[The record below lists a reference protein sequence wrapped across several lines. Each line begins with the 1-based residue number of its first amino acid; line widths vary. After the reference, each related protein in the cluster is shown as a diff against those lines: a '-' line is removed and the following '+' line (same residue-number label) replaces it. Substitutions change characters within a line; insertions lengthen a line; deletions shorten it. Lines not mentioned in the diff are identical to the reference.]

1 MSPPRPTSALGN
13 EIPNAEIPDIPDAGP
28 NADVPDAGIPDAGI
42 VAEQD
47 LRAMLRRGPGICL
60 LTGGQTGVD
69 TAAAR
74 SALGVNLPVHLVF
87 PRGLRQEDGPITP
100 ARRDALRGAVLHELA
115 SDDFRYRTRTCVS
128 LSDAVILI
136 DPAGGAGCRETERA
150 ARGLSR
156 PLLILAGPATS
167 APARPDE
174 VAAWIER
181 TRARVLMVA
190 GCRGSLLAAAGCER
204 LAADQAAV
212 VIAAAR
218 RRHDQLTS

>member
-1 MSPPRPTSALGN
+1 
-13 EIPNAEIPDIPDAGP
+13 
-28 NADVPDAGIPDAGI
+28 
-42 VAEQD
+42 
-47 LRAMLRRGPGICL
+47 MLRRWPGICL

-74 SALGVNLPVHLVF
+74 AALGANLPVHLVF

-100 ARRDALRGAVLHELA
+100 ARRDDLRGAVLHELA
-115 SDDFRYRTRTCVS
+115 SDSFRDRTRTCVS

-136 DPAGGAGCRETERA
+136 DPAGGEGCLETQQA
-150 ARGLSR
+150 ARDLGR
-156 PLLILAGPATS
+156 PLLTLAAHG
-167 APARPDE
+167 ARVQAGLDE
-174 VAAWIER
+174 VAGWIER
-181 TRARVLMVA
+181 TQARVLMVA

-212 VIAAAR
+212 VAAAAR